1 MIDIILDVNIP
12 KKVKNHLNGG
22 RRIIHIGD
30 IDTSMK
36 DEDIIRLA
44 NKLNS
49 IIVTHDKELAI
60 NASKK
65 QHVLYIKRP
74 VSAEDIIHCLEK
86 NACLLKTA
94 SIFCENKISCKKC
107 K

>member
-12 KKVKNHLNGG
+12 KKVKSNLNGG
-22 RRIIHIGD
+22 RRVIHIGD

-36 DEDIIRLA
+36 DEEIIKLA
-44 NKLNS
+44 KKLNS
-49 IIVTHDKELAI
+49 LIVTHDKELAI
-60 NASKK
+60 EASKK
-65 QHVLYIKRP
+65 QRVLYIKKP
-74 VSAEDIIHCLEK
+74 ISAEDIVYCLEK
-86 NACLLKTA
+86 HFYLLKTA